1 MARLPVLQA
10 VGLQPNHHR
19 IDPATGHPADMSPF
33 EFAAGS
39 YHLEFGRDPPI
50 SDESERQMQDA
61 TFRIGAGFQPPVRSL
76 SVQINKVGS
85 IVGKANG

>member
-10 VGLQPNHHR
+10 VGLRPNHHR

-61 TFRIGAGFQPPVRSL
+61 TFRHRCRVPAAGTEPVCPD
-76 SVQINKVGS
+76 Q
-85 IVGKANG
+85 